1 MAGSFHSVIQFAL
14 EVAKNRIA
22 DAKRLTELGF
32 DADARVMACSARRII
47 DDAER
52 WTNTPVTLR
61 EASEI
66 SGLAYSTLQAMV
78 QQGRL
83 ENVGETGSPRVRRG
97 DLPRKGVGVFCT
109 APVEPGIEVP
119 APPPSADPLIAI
131 VEEELLAMER
141 EHVEP
146 VLDLD
151 SEEWV

>member
-14 EVAKNRIA
+14 EVAKDRIA

-52 WTNTPVTLR
+52 WTNTAVTLR

-66 SGLAYSTLQAMV
+66 SGLAYSTLQSMV

-83 ENVGETGSPRVRRG
+83 ENLGETGSPRVRRG
-97 DLPRKGVGVFCT
+97 DLPRKGVGVFCA

-119 APPPSADPLIAI
+119 VLPPSADPLIAI

-146 VLDLD
+146 VLDID
-151 SEEWV
+151 SGEWV